1 MAANWM
7 RRTMLTAVAA
17 ASVAILAACGSS
29 STANS
34 IRPDSIITF
43 GDAMTDLGQNANGRP
58 YSVSN
63 GSYNNWTRE
72 IAYRYDLTIKAAKE
86 GGTAYAYG
94 NARVSQA
101 DATGATNAPS
111 ITAQIDSYLA
121 ANPSFTSNQF
131 VLMSGGMS
139 DVIAGYNEFAAGTKT
154 RDQYLADMTTA
165 GQQLAA
171 QVRRLNTAG
180 APRILSV
187 GTPNLGRTLWAI
199 SLDKAQPSADPKPSS
214 TLEAA
219 TTAFNNGLLNALY
232 GLSGTEV
239 LYADVQYYFN
249 SMTGNPGNYSFTNYT
264 DPACTT
270 ADATNGLNIG
280 ANQINSSLCTADT
293 LVDAS
298 KVDQYLF
305 SDLVNYTP
313 QAHRRFGDWVYDR
326 MKANW

>member
-7 RRTMLTAVAA
+7 RRTVLTAVAG
-17 ASVAILAACGSS
+17 ASVAMLAACGSS

-43 GDAMTDLGQNANGRP
+43 GDAMTDLGQNPNGRP

-72 IAYRYDLTIKAAKE
+72 IAYRYDLTITAAKD

-94 NARVSQA
+94 NARVSQP
-101 DATGATNAPS
+101 DATGVTNAPS
-111 ITAQIDSYLA
+111 I
-121 ANPSFTSNQF
+121 
-131 VLMSGGMS
+131 
-139 DVIAGYNEFAAGTKT
+139 
-154 RDQYLADMTTA
+154 
-165 GQQLAA
+165 
-171 QVRRLNTAG
+171 
-180 APRILSV
+180 
-187 GTPNLGRTLWAI
+187 
-199 SLDKAQPSADPKPSS
+199 

-249 SMTGNPGNYSFTNYT
+249 SMTGNPGSYSFTNST

-280 ANQINSSLCTADT
+280 VNQINSSLCTADT
-293 LVDAS
+293 LVEAS